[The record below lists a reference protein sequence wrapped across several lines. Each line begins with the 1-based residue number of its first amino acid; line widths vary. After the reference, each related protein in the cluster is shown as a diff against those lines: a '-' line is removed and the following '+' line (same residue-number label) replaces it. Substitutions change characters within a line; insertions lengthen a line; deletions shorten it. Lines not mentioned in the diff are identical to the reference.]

1 MLPGKRDA
9 LDIALMPIGGHYT
22 MDRHDAVEAAKLVGA
37 PTVIPCHYDT
47 FPPIETD
54 AAAFKS
60 EVETA
65 TNSVVVVLEPGGS
78 HSV

>member
-1 MLPGKRDA
+1 
-9 LDIALMPIGGHYT
+9 
-22 MDRHDAVEAAKLVGA
+22 MDRHDAVAAAEFVGA
-37 PTVIPCHYDT
+37 ATVIPMHYDT

-60 EVETA
+60 DVEAQT
-65 TNSVVVVLEPGGS
+65 SSKVVLLEPGET